1 MLLFA
6 IEYKMYKRGIGMK
19 QVILS
24 ADYEKV
30 IYLVPDIVA
39 DHLREYCE
47 YFNTITTLCYSN
59 DDSVLI

>member
-24 ADYEKV
+24 VDYEKV
-30 IYLVPDIVA
+30 IYLVPD
-39 DHLREYCE
+39 
-47 YFNTITTLCYSN
+47 
-59 DDSVLI
+59 LI